1 MIGGVKMTVQIE
13 TAPEEILLEG
23 QTVEQKVNDFIQ
35 AEMQKLEQ
43 QHLLARD
50 NLNRAKANAKR
61 EYLDH
66 CKRHLCGNAVQV
78 MQQFEKLAREGWS
91 VDLKSMQLLPGFCD
105 LWLTPP
111 DKVLKAGIRKAQR
124 EAVAAYKLRLE
135 VERKNALDTIQKAA
149 GDLFDQLTVQ
159 QAIEEQKRR
168 RDALISKIVM
178 GEN

>member
-1 MIGGVKMTVQIE
+1 MIEVENALPEMDTRSVEEQVQ
-13 TAPEEILLEG
+13 
-23 QTVEQKVNDFIQ
+23 DFIQ

-50 NLNRAKANAKR
+50 NLNRAKASAKR

-78 MQQFEKLAREGWS
+78 MQQFEKLAREGWTL
-91 VDLKSMQLLPGFCD
+91 DLRSMQLLPGFCD

-178 GEN
+178 GEK

>member
-1 MIGGVKMTVQIE
+1 MIEVENALPEMDTRSVEEQVQ
-13 TAPEEILLEG
+13 
-23 QTVEQKVNDFIQ
+23 DFIQ

-50 NLNRAKANAKR
+50 NLNRAKATAKR

-91 VDLKSMQLLPGFCD
+91 VDLKSMQLLPGYCD

-135 VERKNALDTIQKAA
+135 VERKNALDTIQIAA
-149 GDLFDQLTVQ
+149 GELFDQLTVQ

-178 GEN
+178 GEK

>member
-1 MIGGVKMTVQIE
+1 MIEVENALPEMDTRSVEEQVQ
-13 TAPEEILLEG
+13 
-23 QTVEQKVNDFIQ
+23 DFIQ

-43 QHLLARD
+43 QKILARD

-111 DKVLKAGIRKAQR
+111 DKMIKAGIRKAQR

-135 VERKNALDTIQKAA
+135 VERKNALDTIQIAA
-149 GDLFDQLTVQ
+149 GELYDKLTVQ

-178 GEN
+178 GEK

>member
-1 MIGGVKMTVQIE
+1 MIEVENALPEMDTRSVEEQVQ
-13 TAPEEILLEG
+13 
-23 QTVEQKVNDFIQ
+23 DFIQ
-35 AEMQKLEQ
+35 AELQKLEQ

-50 NLNRAKANAKR
+50 NLNRAKATAKR

-78 MQQFEKLAREGWS
+78 MQQFSKLAREGYTL
-91 VDLKSMQLLPGFCD
+91 DLKSMQLLPGYCD

-135 VERKNALDTIQKAA
+135 VERKNALDTIQKRAA
-149 GDLFDQLTVQ
+149 DLYDELVVQ
-159 QAIEEQKRR
+159 EAIEKQKRR

-178 GEN
+178 GEK

>member
-1 MIGGVKMTVQIE
+1 MTVQIE

-50 NLNRAKANAKR
+50 NLNRAKATAKR
-61 EYLDH
+61 DYLDH

-111 DKVLKAGIRKAQR
+111 DKVIKAGIRAAQR

-135 VERKNALDTIQKAA
+135 VERKNALDAIQIRA
-149 GDLFDQLTVQ
+149 GELYDKLTVQ
-159 QAIEEQKRR
+159 QAIDEQKRR
-168 RDALISKIVM
+168 RDALISKIVL
-178 GEN
+178 GEK

>member
-1 MIGGVKMTVQIE
+1 MIEVENALPEMDTRSVEEQVQ
-13 TAPEEILLEG
+13 
-23 QTVEQKVNDFIQ
+23 DFIQ

-50 NLNRAKANAKR
+50 NLNRAKATAKR

-78 MQQFEKLAREGWS
+78 MQQFEKLAREGWTL
-91 VDLKSMQLLPGFCD
+91 DLRSMQLLPGFCD

-135 VERKNALDTIQKAA
+135 VERKNALDTIQKRAA
-149 GDLFDQLTVQ
+149 DLYDELVVQ
-159 QAIEEQKRR
+159 EAIEKQKRV
-168 RDALISKIVM
+168 RDALISKMVM
-178 GEN
+178 GEK

>member
-1 MIGGVKMTVQIE
+1 MIEVENALPEMDTRSVEEQVQ
-13 TAPEEILLEG
+13 
-23 QTVEQKVNDFIQ
+23 DFIQ

-135 VERKNALDTIQKAA
+135 VERKNALDSIQKRA

-178 GEN
+178 GEK